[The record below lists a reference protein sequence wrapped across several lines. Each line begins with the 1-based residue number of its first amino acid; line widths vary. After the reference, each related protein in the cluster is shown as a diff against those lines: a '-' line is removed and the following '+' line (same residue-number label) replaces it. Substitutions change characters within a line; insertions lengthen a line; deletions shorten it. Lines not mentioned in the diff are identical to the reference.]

1 MPLNWLQFWET
12 LSEKETFPNT
22 SHKVSWSVEQ
32 LEGYT
37 DRSRFQWCS
46 CSFYYLF
53 DLHFE
58 GVVSNSGGL
67 GTAWLLKG
75 SCIWTTSQLV
85 FSVTLQLHGLGM
97 AWKNLPLAL
106 CTSWSFSYLEVLKP
120 FTDLSQ
126 VPKPFSPS
134 AFLHDFLRRQHSLA
148 SCRISLLSFAL
159 SGTVVLL
166 GMSPNWL
173 SPST

>member
-1 MPLNWLQFWET
+1 MVQLREDLSLHIQQSNASELVTVLGNLKWERFFQTPLKL
-12 LSEKETFPNT
+12 
-22 SHKVSWSVEQ
+22 SWSVEQ

-37 DRSRFQWCS
+37 DRSRFRWCS

-75 SCIWTTSQLV
+75 SCIWATSQLV

-126 VPKPFSPS
+126 VPKPFFP
-134 AFLHDFLRRQHSLA
+134 
-148 SCRISLLSFAL
+148 
-159 SGTVVLL
+159 L
-166 GMSPNWL
+166 GFPPWL
-173 SPST
+173 PQKATFFGQL

>member
-1 MPLNWLQFWET
+1 MR
-12 LSEKETFPNT
+12 KIFPNT
-22 SHKVSWSVEQ
+22 SHKRLLSVEQ

-37 DRSRFQWCS
+37 NRSRFWWCS

-67 GTAWLLKG
+67 GTAWLLKR

-85 FSVTLQLHGLGM
+85 FSVTLQLQLHGLGM

-126 VPKPFSPS
+126 FPKSFFPTRLSSVTSSERNILWPAVGFPS
-134 AFLHDFLRRQHSLA
+134 
-148 SCRISLLSFAL
+148 CLLLCLEQWFF
-159 SGTVVLL
+159 
-166 GMSPNWL
+166 
-173 SPST
+173 